1 MFDWFKNIGRPKYP
15 TWSDVPPPSDMEKI
29 GNDMHKVIPFPV
41 PSVPEVE
48 PPKEEKPAITYYRLG
63 ITNTNRVSFAM
74 GFTEITLNAG
84 GIDNLIKQLELFR
97 DQLQEE
103 DDE

>member
-1 MFDWFKNIGRPKYP
+1 MFEWFKNIGRREYP
-15 TWSDVPPPSDMEKI
+15 TDIRTDMEKI
-29 GNDMHKVIPFPV
+29 GEDMSKVIPFPV
-41 PSVPEVE
+41 PEVV

-63 ITNTNRVSFAM
+63 ITSNNRVSLSM
-74 GFTEITLNAG
+74 GYSEITLNAA

>member
-1 MFDWFKNIGRPKYP
+1 MFDWFKNIGRREYP
-15 TWSDVPPPSDMEKI
+15 TDIRTDMEKI
-29 GNDMHKVIPFPV
+29 GNDMSKVIPFPV
-41 PSVPEVE
+41 PEVV

-74 GFTEITLNAG
+74 GYSEITLNAA